1 MNAAR
6 RESGGLWVIHA
17 ESIGHRGEGW
27 PQDLGFDA
35 FCHWFDFQHHSM
47 LVDLCDEPLI
57 DELD

>member
-35 FCHWFDFQHHSM
+35 FCHWFDFQHHA
-47 LVDLCDEPLI
+47 
-57 DELD
+57 ELD